1 MAKQRSPNRDKAFEI
16 FKEHKGNIQ
25 NREISNILDTP
36 EKTISGWKVK
46 DKWNEKLNGVLQT
59 KIRSTPKEK
68 RKRGAPKGSKNALG
82 NKGGPGGPIGNKKAE
97 TFGFFS
103 KFLPKDTLEIIN
115 AIDEKDPLDIIWEN
129 IQIQYAAI
137 LRAQNI
143 MYVECKEE
151 MIKEIK
157 KKKESYSENGENTEI
172 EYEFQFAWDRQAT
185 FLNSQSRAMS
195 ELRSLIRQYDEMLHK
210 NLELATE
217 EQKARIE
224 KLKVDIEISRGDG
237 KGKESKSWA
246 EAIQE
251 IAARRRDKNG

>member
-1 MAKQRSPNRDKAFEI
+1 MAKQRSPNRDKAYEI
-16 FKEHKGNIQ
+16 FKDHNGNIQ
-25 NREISNILDTP
+25 NREISNLLDTP

-68 RKRGAPKGSKNALG
+68 RQRGAPKGSKNALG

-103 KFLPKDTLEIIN
+103 KFLPKDTLEIIK

-137 LRAQNI
+137 IRAQNI
-143 MYVECKEE
+143 MYVESKEE

-157 KKKESYSENGENTEI
+157 KKKELYSENSECNEI

-195 ELRSLIRQYDEMLHK
+195 ELRSLIKQYDEMLHK
-210 NLELATE
+210 NCDLATE
-217 EQKARIE
+217 EQKLRIN
-224 KLKVDIEISRGDG
+224 KLKADIENSGGNNKDNET
-237 KGKESKSWA
+237 KLWTD
-246 EAIQE
+246 AIQE
-251 IAARRRDKNG
+251 IAAKRRDNNG

>member
-1 MAKQRSPNRDKAFEI
+1 MPRQRSPDRDKAYDI

-25 NREISNILDTP
+25 NREIAKFLDIP

-59 KIRSTPKEK
+59 KIRSTPNEK
-68 RKRGAPKGSKNALG
+68 KKRGAPKGSKNALG

-97 TFGFFS
+97 KFGFFS
-103 KFLPKDTLEIIN
+103 KILPKSTLEIIQ

-129 IQIQYAAI
+129 IHIQYAAI
-137 LRAQNI
+137 LNAQQI
-143 MYVECKEE
+143 MYVESKEE

-157 KKKESYSENGENTEI
+157 KKKESYSEDGESTEI

-185 FLNSQSRAMS
+185 FLNAQSRAMS
-195 ELRSLIRQYDEMLHK
+195 ELRGQIRQYDEMLHK
-210 NLELATE
+210 NWGLATE
-217 EQKARIE
+217 EQKLRIN
-224 KLKVDIEISRGDG
+224 KLKADIENSKGDG
-237 KGKESKSWA
+237 KDDETKLWT

-251 IAARRRDKNG
+251 IAAKRCEKNG

>member
-1 MAKQRSPNRDKAFEI
+1 MPRQRSPDRDKAYDI
-16 FKEHKGNIQ
+16 FKEHDGNIQ
-25 NREISNILDTP
+25 NREIAKILDIP

-68 RKRGAPKGSKNALG
+68 KKRGAPKGSKNALG

-97 TFGFFS
+97 KFGFFS
-103 KFLPKDTLEIIN
+103 KILPESTLEIIQ
-115 AIDEKDPLDIIWEN
+115 AIEEKDPLDIIWEN

-143 MYVECKEE
+143 MYVENKGE

-157 KKKESYSENGENTEI
+157 KKKESYSEDGESNEI

-185 FLNSQSRAMS
+185 FLNAQSRAIS
-195 ELRSLIRQYDEMLHK
+195 ELRNLIKSY
-210 NLELATE
+210 LELEGA
-217 EQKARIE
+217 QKDKTNAGTQDW
-224 KLKVDIEISRGDG
+224 KTT
-237 KGKESKSWA
+237 
-246 EAIQE
+246 IQE
-251 IAARRRDKNG
+251 IAKRRRDKKHQEEVKPNE